1 MILACV
7 VYQGDPR
14 HSFNSASRVEFIFS
28 QLFLTFAPT
37 TRFQKIVL
45 CSLFFFFSRWYRR
58 ERNSK
63 REITSR
69 LVMDPQ

>member
-37 TRFQKIVL
+37 TRFLEIVL
-45 CSLFFFFSRWYRR
+45 FSLFFSRWYRR

-69 LVMDPQ
+69 LVMDPE

>member
-7 VYQGDPR
+7 VYQRDPR

-28 QLFLTFAPT
+28 QLFLTFALAS
-37 TRFQKIVL
+37 RFLQIAPF
-45 CSLFFFFSRWYRR
+45 SLFFSRWYRR

-69 LVMDPQ
+69 LVMDLE